1 MQVYPEIKFG
11 QDTVN
16 DRLVIDFGANRSSL
30 GMLPLMLLLP
40 AGYCLMMSMFN
51 EGILSTYGVPLGIFI
66 LVLALVLTAIAQY
79 YFTDRVF
86 LDRKAREVWQEARC
100 FGRVSEEFR
109 LSFDQVTGIALSG
122 KWTTAKYGSYWE
134 FTMVIVSK
142 TGVIKPVSLDF
153 REDRFKHYTEI
164 VRTISE
170 FVGSEFVAPNIK
182 LPRMVL
188 EGSGTKSRIT
198 YRVGK
203 MGQGW

>member
-11 QDTVN
+11 RDTVN

-30 GMLPLMLLLP
+30 GMLPLFLLLP

-66 LVLALVLTAIAQY
+66 LVLSLVLTAIAQY

-86 LDRKAREVWQEARC
+86 FCRKSQDIWQETRC
-100 FGRVSEEFR
+100 FSHVSEEFR

-134 FTMVIVSK
+134 FTMVVVSK
-142 TGVIKPVSLDF
+142 TGAIKPVSLDF
-153 REDRFKHYTEI
+153 REDRFKHYSELA
-164 VRTISE
+164 RTISE
-170 FVGSEFVAPNIK
+170 FIGSEFVEPNVK
-182 LPRMVL
+182 LPRLVL
-188 EGSGTKSRIT
+188 EGSGQQPRIT

-203 MGQGW
+203 KGQGW

>member
-1 MQVYPEIKFG
+1 
-11 QDTVN
+11 
-16 DRLVIDFGANRSSL
+16 
-30 GMLPLMLLLP
+30 MLPLLLLLP

-66 LVLALVLTAIAQY
+66 LVLSLVLTAIAQY

-86 LDRKAREVWQEARC
+86 FDRKAHEVWQEARC
-100 FGRVSEEFR
+100 FGHVREEFR

-142 TGVIKPVSLDF
+142 TGIIKPVSLDF
-153 REDRFKHYTEI
+153 REGRFKHYTEI
-164 VRTISE
+164 ACTISE
-170 FVGSEFVAPNIK
+170 FVGSKFVEPNIK
-182 LPRMVL
+182 LPRLVI
-188 EGSGTKSRIT
+188 ESSGTQSSIT